1 MDRILFR
8 KLTIRNLRST
18 QKETAEM
25 FFKDDD
31 GKMEVDAL
39 KTLMGR
45 KTQVQEE
52 QEMLAMTEDL
62 FQMVFFSFY
71 LDDQEREHL
80 KALEELK
87 TEQREMSVALRAGS
101 NQFP

>member
-1 MDRILFR
+1 
-8 KLTIRNLRST
+8 
-18 QKETAEM
+18 
-25 FFKDDD
+25 
-31 GKMEVDAL
+31 
-39 KTLMGR
+39 
-45 KTQVQEE
+45 
-52 QEMLAMTEDL
+52 MLAMTEDL

>member
-52 QEMLAMTEDL
+52 
-62 FQMVFFSFY
+62 
-71 LDDQEREHL
+71 
-80 KALEELK
+80 
-87 TEQREMSVALRAGS
+87 
-101 NQFP
+101 